1 MSFSQ
6 EIIGWYQEHKR
17 DLPWRHTRDPYVI
30 WLSEIILQQ
39 TRVDQGL
46 PYFHRFLEAF
56 EDVKSF
62 AEAQEDTILR
72 YWQGLGYYSRARNMH
87 QAAKMVMEEFG
98 GQFPTRYADLIRLK
112 GVGEYTAAAIASFSS
127 GEAVA
132 VVDGNVFRVLARYF
146 GVDTPINS
154 TQGKKVFQALAD
166 ELLDREHPDTYNQA
180 MMEFGALQC
189 KPKSPAC
196 AACVLR
202 EGCYALKHDQVDALP
217 VKLKAKASRKRY
229 FNYLLMQQEDRVL
242 INKRGGGDIWEG
254 LFELP
259 LVETTGPVSDE
270 NPEGFAEHI
279 RTRFGER
286 AAWRP
291 LGPTVKHVLSH
302 QTIYADFYLIEHGEN
317 LFEEKTNWD
326 YVELKELNNLAK
338 PKLIVAFLEGEGLLG

>member
-6 EIIGWYQEHKR
+6 EIIGWYHENKR

-30 WLSEIILQQ
+30 WLSEVILQQ

-46 PYFHRFLEAF
+46 PYFHKFLEAF

-62 AEAQEDTILR
+62 ATAEEGTILR

-87 QAAKMVMEEFG
+87 QAAQMVMEDFG
-98 GQFPTRYADLIRLK
+98 GQFPNRYADLIRLK

-166 ELLDREHPDTYNQA
+166 DMLDREHPDTYNQA
-180 MMEFGALQC
+180 IMEFGALQC
-189 KPKSPAC
+189 KPQSPDC
-196 AACVLR
+196 TACVLR
-202 EGCYALKHDQVDALP
+202 EGCYALQHNQVDELP

-229 FNYLLMQQEDRVL
+229 FNYLLVQQEDRIL
-242 INKRGGGDIWEG
+242 MNKRGGGDIWEG
-254 LFELP
+254 LYELP
-259 LVETTGPVSDE
+259 LLETSGPIRSE
-270 NPEGFAEHI
+270 NPGEFMEHVQKH
-279 RTRFGER
+279 FGKY
-286 AAWRP
+286 ATWKP
-291 LGPTVKHVLSH
+291 IGQTVKHILSH
-302 QTIYADFYLIEHGEN
+302 QTIYADFYLIEHHDN
-317 LFEEKTNWD
+317 LEEEKTNWD

-338 PKLIVAFLEGEGLLG
+338 PKLIVSFLEREGLLG